1 MSADFSDKEKL
12 RESENEDSSVSSSRN
27 SLVVLR
33 FALPQT
39 DLKAAAITQ
48 SANVSIARKRVLAT
62 VQLVS
67 IFRRYHVASC
77 RLGPKLA
84 QDYEPTIKGLLLQNA
99 DLSLEWAMTN
109 MPHSPNIRTIL
120 DRVKFRTSEMI
131 KSIETNDCTTVDI
144 TEPVST
150 ELLTK
155 VAKIQVNEQFG
166 AIFGPVIDEYFAK
179 CTSAKKDR
187 LLKRMNRI
195 NAIVTQSCKELNL
208 ECPGFQKTSFLSSDK
223 QMGLAHRAGLAR
235 ARQSFDE
242 KTLTSSS
249 SNPRPQGYHQFYPG
263 PQNHPQNRPSY
274 PHQQYNRPQ
283 SSNSWSPNQ
292 SGVSNPSSAWIKI
305 PKFDKFASRYL
316 QENPGPF
323 VNLYKYRKNGSYSIR
338 RHFEG

>member
-1 MSADFSDKEKL
+1 MKILA
-12 RESENEDSSVSSSRN
+12 SV
-27 SLVVLR
+27 L
-33 FALPQT
+33 
-39 DLKAAAITQ
+39 
-48 SANVSIARKRVLAT
+48 LAT
-62 VQLVS
+62 VSSQIGEVRNDLKCGKSAGFAICSSANRSESCCNHS
-67 IFRRYHVASC
+67 IGKCLNSKEKSTCDCPTCVDFSALSRGLMQIRA
-77 RLGPKLA
+77 KLA